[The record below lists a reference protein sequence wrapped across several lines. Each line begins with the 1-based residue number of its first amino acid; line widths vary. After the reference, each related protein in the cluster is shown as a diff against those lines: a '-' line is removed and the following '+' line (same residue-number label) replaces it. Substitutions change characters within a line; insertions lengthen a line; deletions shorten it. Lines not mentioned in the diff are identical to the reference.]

1 MLDTQI
7 IDGKQI
13 ARECREKIK
22 ELIQKEGLR
31 PKLAV
36 IQIGDHPASN
46 IYVENKKKAAQSV
59 GIDVEVYRL
68 DSLVTEKS
76 VLDLIDELNNKE
88 SVNGILLQLP
98 VPPHLNELRLTGH
111 ISPKKDVDGLHPEN
125 VGNLVVGLPAMVPC
139 TPMGCLYL
147 LKKTLGNLDGKSA
160 LMIGRSSLVGRP
172 LAHLLQAQ
180 NCTVTLAHSHTRDLP
195 DLCRRADILVC
206 AVGKPG
212 LVKGKDIKE
221 GSTIIDVG
229 INRLEDGKIVGDVL
243 FLEALGKAAYIT
255 PVPGGVGPMTIAML
269 LWNVVRATDENI
281 LNGKQIIPFV

>member
-13 ARECREKIK
+13 ARECREKIAA
-22 ELIQKEGLR
+22 LIQSRGLH

-36 IQIGDHPASN
+36 IQIGNHPASN
-46 IYVENKKKAAQSV
+46 IYVENKKKAAGSV
-59 GIDVEVYRL
+59 GIEVEIYRL
-68 DSLVTEKS
+68 DALVTEQS
-76 VLDLIDELNNKE
+76 VLELIDELNAKK
-88 SVNGILLQLP
+88 SINGILLQLP
-98 VPPHLNELRLTGH
+98 LPPHLNELRLTGR
-111 ISPKKDVDGLHPEN
+111 ISPQKDVDGLHPQN

-147 LKKTLGNLDGKSA
+147 LKKTLKNLDGKNA

-180 NCTVTLAHSHTRDLP
+180 NCTVTLAHSHTQNLS

-212 LVKGKDIKE
+212 LIKGPDIKE
-221 GSTIIDVG
+221 GATIIDVG
-229 INRLEDGKIVGDVL
+229 INRLDDGKIVGDVL
-243 FLEALGKAAYIT
+243 FLEAMGKAAYIT

-281 LNGKQIIPFV
+281 LNGKEVIPFV